1 MTWIDLDTQ
10 VNSLKSAL
18 EKDKVDALSL
28 EVQKL
33 SKSLTDATGSL
44 PAHVQ
49 RGFELVGLRFLPW
62 VPRNL
67 ITASASQWS

>member
-1 MTWIDLDTQ
+1 MTWIDLDKQ
-10 VNSLKSAL
+10 VNVLKSAL
-18 EKDKVDALSL
+18 DKDKVNALSL

-49 RGFELVGLRFLPW
+49 RGFELVGLCFLP
-62 VPRNL
+62 
-67 ITASASQWS
+67 